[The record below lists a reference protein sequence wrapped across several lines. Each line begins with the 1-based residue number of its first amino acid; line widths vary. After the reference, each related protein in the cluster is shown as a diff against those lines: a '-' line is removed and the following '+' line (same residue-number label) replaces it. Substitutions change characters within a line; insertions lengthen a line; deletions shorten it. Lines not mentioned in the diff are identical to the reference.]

1 MENSR
6 PVSAVPL
13 VSVILLSY
21 NQEDSVGAAIE
32 SVLAQDCP
40 FTFELIIGDD
50 ASADS
55 TRAVCERYAAARPD
69 VVRLMPAA
77 PNKGVVRNY
86 FDCFSHCRGRYVTDC
101 AGDDRWTDPSKLRAM
116 AALLEADPSVNVV
129 FSDWEILDESTGRR
143 SRRSDSPDFPPV
155 DGPCDCAPSGPPSSG
170 SSSSA
175 APLRVSGRRL
185 LRMILDHTADLP
197 YNLSASLFRREVVQK
212 VLDEAPLM
220 VCNPDFGCEDLP
232 VMAAL
237 AAAGDACYYPRPTL
251 CYRIVPDSLTH
262 TADLTKL
269 LRFHSKSLHAA
280 AALTE
285 FYGLP
290 QSDVSRMFRRKAAFL
305 VALAFDSLDPEN
317 VRLVRSALAE
327 WTLPLPTALRLRLS
341 ITRSRFLW
349 RIALGVKKMLR
360 QMLKNI
366 K

>member
-6 PVSAVPL
+6 PASAVPAVPL

-32 SVLAQDCP
+32 SVLAQNCP
-40 FTFELIIGDD
+40 FPFELIIGDD

-101 AGDDRWTDPSKLRAM
+101 AGDDRWSDPSKLRAM

-129 FSDWEILDESTGRR
+129 FSDWEILDESTGHR

-155 DGPCDCAPSGPPSSG
+155 GDACRDD
-170 SSSSA
+170 

-341 ITRSRFLW
+341 LTRSRFLW

>member
-6 PVSAVPL
+6 PVSAAPL

-40 FTFELIIGDD
+40 FPFELIIGDD

-101 AGDDRWTDPSKLRAM
+101 AGDDRWSDPSKLRAM

-129 FSDWEILDESTGRR
+129 FSDWEILDESTGHR

-155 DGPCDCAPSGPPSSG
+155 GDACRDD
-170 SSSSA
+170 
-175 APLRVSGRRL
+175 APLRVGGRRL

-197 YNLSASLFRREVVQK
+197 YNLSASLFRREAVQK

-262 TADLTKL
+262 TADPAKL

-280 AALTE
+280 AVLTE

-290 QSDVSRMFRRKAAFL
+290 QSEVSHMFRKKAAFL
-305 VALAFDSLDPEN
+305 VALAFDSLDPES
-317 VRLVRSALAE
+317 VRLVRSVLAE
-327 WTLPLPTALRLRLS
+327 WTLPLPAASRLRLS
-341 ITRSRFLW
+341 LAGSPFLW

>member
-1 MENSR
+1 MTDTRMENSR

-129 FSDWEILDESTGRR
+129 FSDWEILDESTGHR

-155 DGPCDCAPSGPPSSG
+155 GDACRDD
-170 SSSSA
+170 

-285 FYGLP
+285 FYGLS
-290 QSDVSRMFRRKAAFL
+290 QSEVSRMFRRKAAFL

-317 VRLVRSALAE
+317 VRLVLSALAE

>member
-1 MENSR
+1 MTDTPMENSR
-6 PVSAVPL
+6 PASSGPL
-13 VSVILLSY
+13 VSVILLAY

-40 FTFELIIGDD
+40 FPFELIIGDD

-69 VVRLMPAA
+69 VVRLMPSA

-86 FDCFSHCRGRYVTDC
+86 FDCFNACRGRYVTDC
-101 AGDDRWTDPSKLRAM
+101 AGDDCWTDPSKLRAM

-143 SRRSDSPDFPPV
+143 SRRSDSPDFPPI
-155 DGPCDCAPSGPPSSG
+155 DDA
-170 SSSSA
+170 
-175 APLRVSGRRL
+175 RVSGRRL

-237 AAAGDACYYPRPTL
+237 AAAGDACYYPCPTL

-269 LRFHSKSLHAA
+269 LCFHSKSLHAA
-280 AALTE
+280 AVLTE

-290 QSDVSRMFRRKAAFL
+290 QSEVSHMFRKKAAFL

-317 VRLVRSALAE
+317 VRLVRLALAE
-327 WTLPLPTALRLRLS
+327 WTLPLPAASRLRLS
-341 ITRSRFLW
+341 LTRSRFLW
-349 RIALGVKKMLR
+349 RIALEVKKMLR
-360 QMLKNI
+360 QVLKNI

>member
-129 FSDWEILDESTGRR
+129 FSDWEILDESTGHR

-155 DGPCDCAPSGPPSSG
+155 GDACRDD
-170 SSSSA
+170 

-285 FYGLP
+285 FYGLS
-290 QSDVSRMFRRKAAFL
+290 QSEVSRMFRRKAAFL

-317 VRLVRSALAE
+317 VRLVLSALAE

>member
-101 AGDDRWTDPSKLRAM
+101 AGDDRWSEPSKLRAM

-155 DGPCDCAPSGPPSSG
+155 GDACRDD
-170 SSSSA
+170 

>member
-6 PVSAVPL
+6 PASSVPAVPL

-40 FTFELIIGDD
+40 FPFELIIGDD

-129 FSDWEILDESTGRR
+129 FSDWEVLDESTGHR

-155 DGPCDCAPSGPPSSG
+155 GDACRDD
-170 SSSSA
+170 
-175 APLRVSGRRL
+175 APLRVSGRWL

-327 WTLPLPTALRLRLS
+327 WTLPLSTALRLRLS
-341 ITRSRFLW
+341 LTRSRFLW

>member
-6 PVSAVPL
+6 PVSAAPL

-40 FTFELIIGDD
+40 FPFELIIGDD

-101 AGDDRWTDPSKLRAM
+101 AGDDRWSDPSKLRAM

-129 FSDWEILDESTGRR
+129 FSDWEILDESTGHR

-155 DGPCDCAPSGPPSSG
+155 GDACRDD
-170 SSSSA
+170 

-237 AAAGDACYYPRPTL
+237 AAAGDACYYPHPTL
-251 CYRIVPDSLTH
+251 CYRIVPDSLTN
-262 TADLTKL
+262 TADPAKL

-285 FYGLP
+285 FYGLS
-290 QSDVSRMFRRKAAFL
+290 QSEVSRMFRKKAAFIA
-305 VALAFDSLDPEN
+305 ALAFDSLDSEN

>member
-1 MENSR
+1 MTDTPMENSR
-6 PVSAVPL
+6 PASSGPL
-13 VSVILLSY
+13 VSVILLAY

-40 FTFELIIGDD
+40 FPFELIIGDD
-50 ASADS
+50 ASSDS

-69 VVRLMPAA
+69 VVRLMPSA

-86 FDCFSHCRGRYVTDC
+86 FDCFNICRGRYVTDC
-101 AGDDRWTDPSKLRAM
+101 AGDDCWTDPSKLRAM

-143 SRRSDSPDFPPV
+143 SRRSDSPDFPPI
-155 DGPCDCAPSGPPSSG
+155 DDA
-170 SSSSA
+170 
-175 APLRVSGRRL
+175 RVGARRL

-290 QSDVSRMFRRKAAFL
+290 QSEVLHMFRKKAAFL
-305 VALAFDSLDPEN
+305 VALAFDSLDPES
-317 VRLVRSALAE
+317 VRLVRSVLAE
-327 WTLPLPTALRLRLS
+327 WTLPLPAASRLRLS
-341 ITRSRFLW
+341 LAGSPFLW
-349 RIALGVKKMLR
+349 RIALGVKKMLC

>member
-6 PVSAVPL
+6 PASAVPL

-77 PNKGVVRNY
+77 LNKGVVRNY

-101 AGDDRWTDPSKLRAM
+101 AGDDRWSDPSKLRAM

-155 DGPCDCAPSGPPSSG
+155 GDACRDD
-170 SSSSA
+170 

-290 QSDVSRMFRRKAAFL
+290 QSEVSRMFRRKAAFL

-317 VRLVRSALAE
+317 VRLVRSVLAE
-327 WTLPLPTALRLRLS
+327 WTLPLPATARLHLS
-341 ITRSRFLW
+341 LAGSPFLW

>member
-1 MENSR
+1 MTDTRMENSR
-6 PVSAVPL
+6 PVSAAPL

-40 FTFELIIGDD
+40 FPFELIIGDD

-69 VVRLMPAA
+69 VVRLMPAV

-101 AGDDRWTDPSKLRAM
+101 AGDDRWSDPSKLRAM

-129 FSDWEILDESTGRR
+129 FSDWEILDESTGHR

-155 DGPCDCAPSGPPSSG
+155 GDACRDD
-170 SSSSA
+170 

-305 VALAFDSLDPEN
+305 VALAFDSLDSEN

-327 WTLPLPTALRLRLS
+327 WTLPLPAASRLRLS
-341 ITRSRFLW
+341 LAGSPFLW
-349 RIALGVKKMLR
+349 RIALGVKKMLC
-360 QMLKNI
+360 QMLKKI